1 MRLFL
6 ISTFIVCLSNL
17 IVAQTCILV
26 VRTQSDILIGTD
38 SKAAFDSAGRSI
50 GSKTVCKIRKVK
62 NIYATVAGP
71 AILDQIAAVVKF
83 CSQKHSNFEQIAAL
97 FDTVETLKLQES
109 FEIIRRK
116 DSVVYRKEYK
126 HFQLTCVTLC
136 GFDHNIPKVYQY
148 SFWIMSAPNEQVRIK
163 DAIAK
168 FTKPLN
174 NTLMDIVR
182 SGHFNYIDS
191 VLKNDRNYWSGKTDV
206 QNVENLINL
215 ECEKEPQTV
224 GKPIEVLHIYKDG
237 YKWELNPM
245 PCTL

>member
-1 MRLFL
+1 
-6 ISTFIVCLSNL
+6 
-17 IVAQTCILV
+17 
-26 VRTQSDILIGTD
+26 
-38 SKAAFDSAGRSI
+38 
-50 GSKTVCKIRKVK
+50 
-62 NIYATVAGP
+62 
-71 AILDQIAAVVKF
+71 
-83 CSQKHSNFEQIAAL
+83 
-97 FDTVETLKLQES
+97 
-109 FEIIRRK
+109 
-116 DSVVYRKEYK
+116 
-126 HFQLTCVTLC
+126 
-136 GFDHNIPKVYQY
+136 
-148 SFWIMSAPNEQVRIK
+148 MSAPNEQVRIK